1 MVIYRALCGQVFGG
15 CDLRVRRAARSS
27 LRQLRLEQVSFE
39 SPRRELAFMERSPGF
54 SLVVKRNCSISPH
67 GLLRVFVLL
76 AGVAIGIATAFAL
89 LGAWLILPFAGLEIV
104 ALGAAFLLNGRHA
117 ADYERIE
124 LAGGRLMVEQAVAE
138 RTARF
143 ELDARLA
150 RVQLAGVTGRKRV
163 LLWAPGGEFEIGRNL
178 DAETRVEFSAELTKR
193 LRI

>member
-1 MVIYRALCGQVFGG
+1 M
-15 CDLRVRRAARSS
+15 
-27 LRQLRLEQVSFE
+27 SFE
-39 SPRRELAFMERSPGF
+39 SPRRKLAFMERSPGF

-67 GLLRVFVLL
+67 GLLRVFALL

-89 LGAWLILPFAGLEIV
+89 LGAWLILPFAGIEIV

-124 LAGGRLMVEQAVAE
+124 LAGGRLTVEQAVAE
-138 RTARF
+138 RTARV

-150 RVQLAGVTGRKRV
+150 RVELAEETGRARV
-163 LLWAPGGEFEIGRNL
+163 LLCAPGGEFEIGRHL
-178 DAETRVEFSAELTKR
+178 DAETRVEFAAELAKR

>member
-15 CDLRVRRAARSS
+15 CDLRVQRAARSS
-27 LRQLRLEQVSFE
+27 LRQRLEQVSFE

-76 AGVAIGIATAFAL
+76 AGVAIGIAIGFAL

-124 LAGGRLMVEQAVAE
+124 LAGGRLTVEQAVAE
-138 RTARF
+138 RTARI

-150 RVQLAGVTGRKRV
+150 RVQLAEETGRARV
-163 LLWAPGGEFEIGRNL
+163 LLRAPGGEFEIGRHL
-178 DAETRVEFSAELTKR
+178 DAETRVELAAELAKR